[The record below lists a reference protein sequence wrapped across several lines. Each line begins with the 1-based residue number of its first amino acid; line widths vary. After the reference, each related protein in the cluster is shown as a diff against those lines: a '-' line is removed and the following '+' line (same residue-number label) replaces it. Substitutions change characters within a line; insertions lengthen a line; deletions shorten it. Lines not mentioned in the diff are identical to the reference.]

1 MRNEFNMISKPHL
14 TEKVLYLYEDANKVV
29 FKVRKDVNKIDLKR
43 AIESVFSVTVE
54 RINTLNV
61 KGKKKRLG
69 RWEGRR
75 PNWKKAIVTLRE
87 GDSIEYFEGA

>member
-1 MRNEFNMISKPHL
+1 MISKPHL